1 MRICK
6 QEQATT
12 SHVNDEHPTQSGN
25 HGKLT
30 IAYAM
35 ELAAK
40 QSYIAASINLDG
52 VQSEVIK
59 KALTADITEE
69 LNSSSDLIRPDHENR
84 RYGPR

>member
-1 MRICK
+1 MMSTPPS
-6 QEQATT
+6 QEIM
-12 SHVNDEHPTQSGN
+12 VN
-25 HGKLT
+25 LT

-35 ELAAK
+35 ELETK
-40 QSYIAASINLDG
+40 QSYIAASVNLDG

-69 LNSSSDLIRPDHENR
+69 LNSSSDLIRPDQENR

>member
-1 MRICK
+1 MMSTPPS
-6 QEQATT
+6 QEIM
-12 SHVNDEHPTQSGN
+12 VN
-25 HGKLT
+25 LT

-35 ELAAK
+35 KLAAK

-59 KALTADITEE
+59 KALTADITEG

>member
-1 MRICK
+1 MMSTPPS
-6 QEQATT
+6 QEIM
-12 SHVNDEHPTQSGN
+12 VN
-25 HGKLT
+25 LT

>member
-1 MRICK
+1 MMSTPPS
-6 QEQATT
+6 QEIM
-12 SHVNDEHPTQSGN
+12 VN
-25 HGKLT
+25 LT

-35 ELAAK
+35 ELETK

-69 LNSSSDLIRPDHENR
+69 LNSSSDLIRPDQENR
-84 RYGPR
+84 QYGPR

>member
-1 MRICK
+1 M
-6 QEQATT
+6 
-12 SHVNDEHPTQSGN
+12 N
-25 HGKLT
+25 LT

-35 ELAAK
+35 ELETK

-69 LNSSSDLIRPDHENR
+69 LNSSSDLIRPDQENR

>member
-1 MRICK
+1 MMGTPPC
-6 QEQATT
+6 QEIM
-12 SHVNDEHPTQSGN
+12 VN
-25 HGKLT
+25 LT

-35 ELAAK
+35 ELETK

-69 LNSSSDLIRPDHENR
+69 LNSSSDLIRPDQENR

>member
-1 MRICK
+1 MMSTPPS
-6 QEQATT
+6 QEIM
-12 SHVNDEHPTQSGN
+12 VN
-25 HGKLT
+25 LT

-35 ELAAK
+35 ELETK
-40 QSYIAASINLDG
+40 QSYIAASINLDW

-69 LNSSSDLIRPDHENR
+69 LNSSSDLIRPDQENR

>member
-1 MRICK
+1 MMSTPPS
-6 QEQATT
+6 QEIM
-12 SHVNDEHPTQSGN
+12 VN
-25 HGKLT
+25 LT

-35 ELAAK
+35 ELETK

-69 LNSSSDLIRPDHENR
+69 LNSSSDLIRPDQENR

>member
-1 MRICK
+1 MMSTPPS
-6 QEQATT
+6 QEIM
-12 SHVNDEHPTQSGN
+12 VN
-25 HGKLT
+25 LT

-35 ELAAK
+35 ELETK

-69 LNSSSDLIRPDHENR
+69 LNSSSDLIRPEQENR

>member
-1 MRICK
+1 M
-6 QEQATT
+6 
-12 SHVNDEHPTQSGN
+12 VN
-25 HGKLT
+25 LT

-35 ELAAK
+35 ELETK
-40 QSYIAASINLDG
+40 QSYIAASVNLDG

-69 LNSSSDLIRPDHENR
+69 LNSSSDLIRPDQENR

>member
-1 MRICK
+1 M
-6 QEQATT
+6 
-12 SHVNDEHPTQSGN
+12 VN
-25 HGKLT
+25 LT

-35 ELAAK
+35 ELETK

-69 LNSSSDLIRPDHENR
+69 LNSSSDLIRPDQENR